1 MKFNFFL
8 MSAKFFSLTAMP
20 PEANEPP
27 QEKPQN
33 EFVIPFELRFLDDS
47 YFFTFMNG
55 TKEVLEQQHATKI
68 SLTYYLSC
76 STRAV
81 YKLPTLEFIITTYID
96 DKAAKEG
103 YVVTYKIRAPN
114 NPAIPAIPGV
124 HTFKTQNLFNQFP
137 FYMLQMALFDKIYK
151 HTPQKCCKCSK
162 EMHHY
167 GTFDARILLS
177 CGHIFHLTCVST
189 RDNSPENAYILTKEC
204 PICHAENDV
213 KNCLWREVCPYT
225 K

>member
-8 MSAKFFSLTAMP
+8 MSAMFFSLTAMP

-114 NPAIPAIPGV
+114 NPAIPDRKSV
-124 HTFKTQNLFNQFP
+124 
-137 FYMLQMALFDKIYK
+137 
-151 HTPQKCCKCSK
+151 
-162 EMHHY
+162 
-167 GTFDARILLS
+167 
-177 CGHIFHLTCVST
+177 V
-189 RDNSPENAYILTKEC
+189 
-204 PICHAENDV
+204 
-213 KNCLWREVCPYT
+213 
-225 K
+225 

>member
-1 MKFNFFL
+1 M
-8 MSAKFFSLTAMP
+8 A
-20 PEANEPP
+20 PEANEAM
-27 QEKPQN
+27 QEKPQI
-33 EFVIPFELRFLDDS
+33 ELVIPFELRLLDNS
-47 YFFTFMNG
+47 YFFTLMNG

-81 YKLPTLEFIITTYID
+81 YKLPTLEFIINTSID
-96 DKAAKEG
+96 DKAEKEG

-114 NPAIPAIPGV
+114 NPALLTMPGV
-124 HTFKTQNLFNQFP
+124 HTFKTKNLFNQFP
-137 FYMLQMALFDKIYK
+137 SYMLQMALFDRIYK
-151 HTPQKCCKCSK
+151 HTPQKCCLCFKK
-162 EMHHY
+162 MHRY

-177 CGHIFHLTCVST
+177 CGHIFHLTCIST
-189 RDNSPENAYILTKEC
+189 RDRSLENTYIITKEC

-213 KNCLWREVCPYT
+213 KDCLWREACPYT